1 MLAVTGASGQVGGRV
16 AARLA
21 NLGRKQRLIVRDPA
35 QSLADYLEKHPE
47 SYRHLMKR
55 A

>member
-1 MLAVTGASGQVGGRV
+1 MLAVTGASGQVGGGLAV
-16 AARLA
+16 SDTVPRLT
-21 NLGRKQRLIVRDPA
+21 GHPA

-47 SYRHLMKR
+47 SYRHLPKS